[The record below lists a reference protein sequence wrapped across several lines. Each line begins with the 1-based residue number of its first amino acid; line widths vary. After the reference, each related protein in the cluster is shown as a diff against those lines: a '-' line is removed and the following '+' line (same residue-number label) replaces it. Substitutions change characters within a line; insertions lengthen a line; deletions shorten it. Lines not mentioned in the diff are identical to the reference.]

1 MVRVDGVNERTH
13 SGSFAH
19 KEVHKE
25 KAVRRFTGMD
35 KPHPPKPA
43 ASSRPNSKP
52 IKWIFWIVAVAVLY
66 YVVLPVLAL
75 LFGMM

>member
-1 MVRVDGVNERTH
+1 MVRVAGVNERTH

-35 KPHPPKPA
+35 RPHPSKPA
-43 ASSRPNSKP
+43 ASSRQNSKP

-66 YVVLPVLAL
+66 YVVLPILAL